1 MSTQLLV
8 SDLPDDVIFMILGY
22 LSYDNV
28 AHIRIVN
35 SFFNRTCKLHLN
47 RGFNKVQKM
56 QSDLLSR
63 LESKLPRRESAR
75 EKHPYFRHC
84 YILKCIGNSNHY
96 CSLLSISSNT
106 FGKYIDAN
114 LCCFIPGKIIDEVYN
129 IFNILRNQEIPTEW
143 KVLQELRDICAMAKE
158 HFESEI
164 MPGLKEQLQLQN
176 NQKEDEEP
184 SSSPNSPRCEKP
196 ISQNKFSKVRNSKF
210 KFFFHAS

>member
-96 CSLLSISSNT
+96 SYFYYIRRCGVISITPT
-106 FGKYIDAN
+106 FTTYEGV
-114 LCCFIPGKIIDEVYN
+114 G
-129 IFNILRNQEIPTEW
+129 
-143 KVLQELRDICAMAKE
+143 
-158 HFESEI
+158 
-164 MPGLKEQLQLQN
+164 
-176 NQKEDEEP
+176 
-184 SSSPNSPRCEKP
+184 
-196 ISQNKFSKVRNSKF
+196 
-210 KFFFHAS
+210 

>member
-1 MSTQLLV
+1 MLCQFLFKKNGI
-8 SDLPDDVIFMILGY
+8 DAF
-22 LSYDNV
+22 
-28 AHIRIVN
+28 
-35 SFFNRTCKLHLN
+35 
-47 RGFNKVQKM
+47 
-56 QSDLLSR
+56 
-63 LESKLPRRESAR
+63 
-75 EKHPYFRHC
+75 
-84 YILKCIGNSNHY
+84 LKPSNHY

-196 ISQNKFSKVRNSKF
+196 I
-210 KFFFHAS
+210 